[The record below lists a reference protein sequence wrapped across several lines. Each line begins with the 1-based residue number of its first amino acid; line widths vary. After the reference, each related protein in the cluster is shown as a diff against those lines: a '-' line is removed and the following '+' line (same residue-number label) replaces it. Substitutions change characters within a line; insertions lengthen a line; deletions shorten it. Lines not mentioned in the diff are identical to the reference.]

1 MSKLALIGGPQ
12 ALAAAVVVGVL
23 AVVGAVVAI
32 TRPDGASEKAPEA
45 AALVA
50 PLSGTSASEGAA
62 VGSTAAVTEAA
73 TKPLEGESA
82 VTVAATPDPAFDV
95 VRVDAEGN
103 ATIAGR
109 AVPGAQVALLLDGA
123 EVAEAKADGSGAF
136 ALLVTL
142 PPSETPRALSLRAM
156 GADGVARVSVED
168 AIVAPFAG
176 PTVAAVSGAA
186 GDATGDATG
195 AAAAA
200 AGSDAGAAGQ
210 ATAEAAASG
219 QVSAEAAAPA
229 ILMADPAG
237 VKVQG
242 GVVESL
248 VLDVIGYSDSGAVQ
262 LSGRAPVRAGAEA
275 FARIYLDNGAVADV
289 KIGPDGAWQ
298 AELAEIAAG
307 IYTLRVDEVDAVGKV
322 LSRVETPFRREAPE
336 ALAALMASKAAAET
350 ATATVAD
357 TVTTAE
363 ATAAAATGTAT
374 ATASQT
380 ATNSAAAEATPL
392 VSQEATENAAQA
404 AAQAA
409 SQAASQGAQQAS
421 AEGAGSAARVK
432 AVTVQPGNTLWAI
445 ARERYGSG
453 TLYVRLFEANKDAIR
468 NPDLIYPGQVFEIP
482 E

>member
-200 AGSDAGAAGQ
+200 AAEVGCGAADPS
-210 ATAEAAASG
+210 ARRVVLNAAHCTWEMLDITLARKHES
-219 QVSAEAAAPA
+219 VSASTDGCGSVGRPG
-229 ILMADPAG
+229 D
-237 VKVQG
+237 
-242 GVVESL
+242 
-248 VLDVIGYSDSGAVQ
+248 DSGGRQRCRADQVQ
-262 LSGRAPVRAGAEA
+262 SSISEWNKQCRNR
-275 FARIYLDNGAVADV
+275 
-289 KIGPDGAWQ
+289 KW
-298 AELAEIAAG
+298 
-307 IYTLRVDEVDAVGKV
+307 
-322 LSRVETPFRREAPE
+322 RRCR
-336 ALAALMASKAAAET
+336 S
-350 ATATVAD
+350 
-357 TVTTAE
+357 
-363 ATAAAATGTAT
+363 
-374 ATASQT
+374 
-380 ATNSAAAEATPL
+380 
-392 VSQEATENAAQA
+392 
-404 AAQAA
+404 
-409 SQAASQGAQQAS
+409 
-421 AEGAGSAARVK
+421 
-432 AVTVQPGNTLWAI
+432 
-445 ARERYGSG
+445 
-453 TLYVRLFEANKDAIR
+453 
-468 NPDLIYPGQVFEIP
+468 
-482 E
+482 

>member
-210 ATAEAAASG
+210 PT
-219 QVSAEAAAPA
+219 AEAAAPA
-229 ILMADPAG
+229 ILMAGPAG